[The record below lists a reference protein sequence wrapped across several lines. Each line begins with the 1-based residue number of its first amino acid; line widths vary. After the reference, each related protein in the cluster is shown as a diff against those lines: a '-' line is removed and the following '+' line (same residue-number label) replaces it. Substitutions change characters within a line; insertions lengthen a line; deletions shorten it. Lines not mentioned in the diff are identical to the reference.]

1 MHAAIVLAPYTGQ
14 AKYHGYASITG
25 HFNDDYGSYYHEGT
39 DFAGECW
46 KTPVKA
52 LVSGKVVLAE
62 DQGDSHY
69 GLSLLIKGDRQEDGK
84 NLFYLLGHLSRYET
98 GIKIGAY
105 VSTGQTVGYVGNT
118 GNCYTDGHKV
128 TSEERAAGRGAHLH
142 VSVYKTE
149 KKSDKLYDTDTKN
162 FRCLTSISK

>member
-1 MHAAIVLAPYTGQ
+1 MT
-14 AKYHGYASITG
+14 
-25 HFNDDYGSYYHEGT
+25 
-39 DFAGECW
+39 
-46 KTPVKA
+46 
-52 LVSGKVVLAE
+52 AE

-69 GLSLLIKGDRQEDGK
+69 GLSLLIKGNRQEDGK

-118 GNCYTDGHKV
+118 GNCYTAGHKV
-128 TSEERAAGRGAHLH
+128 SLEERAAGKGAHLH

-149 KKSDKLYDTDTKN
+149 KKSDKLYDIDTKN
-162 FRCLTSISK
+162 FITNNGKGESDLVNPFDHNEHRRFK